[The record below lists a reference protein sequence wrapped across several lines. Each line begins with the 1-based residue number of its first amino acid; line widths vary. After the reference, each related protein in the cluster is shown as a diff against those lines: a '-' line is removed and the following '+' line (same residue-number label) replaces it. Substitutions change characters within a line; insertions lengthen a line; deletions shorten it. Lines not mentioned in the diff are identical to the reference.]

1 MYRNRYTLQDY
12 IQAFPKFKKW
22 INECRICH
30 RLGYRPD
37 MLEHIGGEFSL
48 AVREI
53 KKLGSP
59 LFVNE
64 DGLCEICEKLI

>member
-1 MYRNRYTLQDY
+1 
-12 IQAFPKFKKW
+12 
-22 INECRICH
+22 
-30 RLGYRPD
+30 